1 MDKRLIIIHQSDI
14 IRKGIWAI
22 LRETFRHEF
31 ILLNNISRLD
41 DYSGFSN
48 TNLYIFIQDE
58 LINKSS
64 DKFIN
69 DTFESSNNI
78 YLIPILNDIA
88 IKSDKNIHI
97 NEDANDIISK
107 IKKLTEA
114 NEELSSQLS
123 ELSVREKDVLT
134 QVAMGLSNKEIAD
147 KLFIS
152 IHTVITHR
160 KHITDKLGI
169 KSISGLTVYAILNKL
184 INTDNID
191 PASLI

>member
-31 ILLNNISRLD
+31 ILLNNISGLD

-48 TNLYIFIQDE
+48 TNLYLFIQDE